1 MDSND
6 IALLAVI
13 AKKLRE
19 LRADFVG
26 LSKQPGPAGP
36 MGDTGRTGAPGPAGE
51 PGLEGSRG
59 VDGERGPAG
68 PRGPVGPPGK
78 DGADGERGPIP
89 DHQWKGTRLR
99 FQKPDGG
106 WGKYT
111 ELKGERGPAGATGG
125 GVFVGGGSSGG
136 TPGGATHPILWGD
149 IADKPALV
157 LEDDDRL
164 TDSRSPTGS
173 AGGVLY
179 GTFPNPGF
187 AVDMAEQG
195 ELDTQVQLVY
205 AAMDDLDAA
214 KIEEAPSD
222 GKVYGRKNG
231 GHVVIPNI
239 TVSATPPED
248 PAVGDIWVSF

>member
-1 MDSND
+1 M
-6 IALLAVI
+6 
-13 AKKLRE
+13 
-19 LRADFVG
+19 
-26 LSKQPGPAGP
+26 
-36 MGDTGRTGAPGPAGE
+36 
-51 PGLEGSRG
+51 
-59 VDGERGPAG
+59 
-68 PRGPVGPPGK
+68 
-78 DGADGERGPIP
+78 
-89 DHQWKGTRLR
+89 
-99 FQKPDGG
+99 
-106 WGKYT
+106 
-111 ELKGERGPAGATGG
+111 
-125 GVFVGGGSSGG
+125 FVGGGSSGG
-136 TPGGATHPILWGD
+136 TPGGVTHPISWGD
-149 IADKPALV
+149 IADKPTLV

-164 TDSRSPTGS
+164 TDRRSPTGG
-173 AGGVLY
+173 AGGVLS

-248 PAVGDIWVSF
+248 PAVGDIWISF